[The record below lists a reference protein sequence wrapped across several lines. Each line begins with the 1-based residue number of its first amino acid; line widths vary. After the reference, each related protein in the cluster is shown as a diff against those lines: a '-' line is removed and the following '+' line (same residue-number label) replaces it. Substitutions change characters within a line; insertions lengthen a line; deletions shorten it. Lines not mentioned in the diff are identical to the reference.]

1 MPPQPFLKGVII
13 MAENIKE
20 EIAIE
25 EKASEE
31 AASSVQTVTFRK
43 PVKYAGK
50 EYTELSFDFSK
61 LTGQD
66 ALSIEN
72 ELSNQSKNSGLPA
85 MNSEYLIRLAARAC
99 TENVGSDIFAAY
111 MSMSDHLEV
120 IKLARSFLLRGV

>member
-1 MPPQPFLKGVII
+1 

-25 EKASEE
+25 E
-31 AASSVQTVTFRK
+31 AASSIQTVTFRK

>member
-20 EIAIE
+20 EIAI
-25 EKASEE
+25 EE

-72 ELSNQSKNSGLPA
+72 ELSNQGKNSGLPA